1 VQGKNSAD
9 HKGRETQDKIISFFF
24 KYSGNSMVDAEL
36 PVLGVK
42 VMGAKPVGVEVLTS
56 PTWQKNLSETGYSF
70 FTKQGQGKCTFD
82 P

>member
-1 VQGKNSAD
+1 
-9 HKGRETQDKIISFFF
+9 
-24 KYSGNSMVDAEL
+24 MVDAEL